1 MQKTHITSERIYG
14 LDLLRVILSICVVT
28 IHILH
33 YGGFRSCADS
43 STLGFYF
50 LWLWGIIIDC
60 TVNCFA
66 IITGFLLYIR
76 GFKYTNIIRLYLIVL
91 YHGLLITFAFQLFS
105 PEFVTQ
111 SNWLQALFPIS
122 QNEFWYFTAYSGVF
136 FFAPILTNGMH
147 SLPKKQATALVFLLI
162 VILSVLPTLTNQDPF
177 GLDRGYS
184 VLWILVMF
192 LIGTYLGKYHDT
204 FSLKS
209 STLIFIFLGCVLI
222 TCLGMIASVFYPSI
236 NGNALI
242 EYTSPTIVLAAITVV
257 LLFSSMKVSPMVQR
271 IAVFCMPFT
280 FSTYLIH
287 EHPLIRQ
294 YLIYDRFVSVLSLPV
309 VLQIVSVLIISLVIW
324 GFCFFMDYV
333 RYILFRF
340 FKIDEMLLRMEHQLT
355 VMNQNT
361 SSVK

>member
-1 MQKTHITSERIYG
+1 MQKTHIISERIYG
-14 LDLLRVILSICVVT
+14 LDLLRVLLSICVVT

-33 YGGFRSCADS
+33 YGGFRSHADS

-91 YHGLLITFAFQLFS
+91 YHGLLITLAFQQFY
-105 PEFVTQ
+105 PEFVTK
-111 SNWLQALFPIS
+111 SHWLQAMFPIS

-136 FFAPILTNGMH
+136 FFAPILTSGMR
-147 SLPKKQATALVFLLI
+147 SLSKKQATALVFSL
-162 VILSVLPTLTNQDPF
+162 VIIFSILPTLTNRDPF

-192 LIGTYLGKYHDT
+192 LIGTYLGKYYDT
-204 FSLKS
+204 FRLKS
-209 STLIFIFLGCVLI
+209 STLVSIFLGCILF
-222 TCLGMIASVFYPSI
+222 TCLGMIASVLNPSV
-236 NGNALI
+236 NGNVLI
-242 EYTSPTIVLAAITVV
+242 EYTSPTIVLAAISVV
-257 LLFSSMKVSPMVQR
+257 LLFSSMKVSHRVQR
-271 IAVFCMPFT
+271 IAVFCLPFT

-294 YLIYDRFVSVLSLPV
+294 YLIYDRFVSVLSLPAV
-309 VLQIVSVLIISLVIW
+309 VQVISVLIISLIIW
-324 GFCFFMDYV
+324 GFCFFLDYV
-333 RYILFRF
+333 RYSLFRF
-340 FKIDEMLLRMEHQLT
+340 FKIDDMLLRMERQLA
-355 VMNQNT
+355 VMNKNA
-361 SSVK
+361 S